1 MIKNLRF
8 LDDEISSMDNL
19 SKESYLMGEM
29 LPRAKTGIVLLCN
42 RLNAGKV
49 IDKMWQELN
58 DCKTGKIYDI

>member
-1 MIKNLRF
+1 
-8 LDDEISSMDNL
+8 
-19 SKESYLMGEM
+19 M

-58 DCKTGKIYDI
+58 DCKTGKFMIFDPNLDPKFDPDFENNSMFLRGII

>member
-1 MIKNLRF
+1 
-8 LDDEISSMDNL
+8 
-19 SKESYLMGEM
+19 M

-58 DCKTGKIYDI
+58 DCKTGKIMIFDPNLDPKFDPDFENNSMFLRGII

>member
-1 MIKNLRF
+1 
-8 LDDEISSMDNL
+8 
-19 SKESYLMGEM
+19 M

>member
-1 MIKNLRF
+1 
-8 LDDEISSMDNL
+8 
-19 SKESYLMGEM
+19 M

-58 DCKTGKIYDI
+58 DCKTGKIMIFDPNLDPKFDHDFENNSMFLRGII